1 MIWGRRDTREYFIGL
16 QKTAPTPTAPDYWLD
31 GSTSAYRAYKPGEPN
46 EAESCFIIQIN
57 YILQM
62 EDESCESSKKY
73 ICKKATGKI
82 ITFITL

>member
-1 MIWGRRDTREYFIGL
+1 VWDRPNTREYFIGL

-31 GSTSAYRAYKPGEPN
+31 GSTSAYRTYRPGEPN
-46 EAESCFIIQIN
+46 SDVSCFIIQIK